1 MSPSQSC
8 LCRAPCVK
16 CHTPSHTYFLLSFLA
31 LFYLVLCIL
40 PVYFCLPSVSPTG
53 IFSPRGQRTQLYST
67 LAPTTVAGTP
77 QTRNPYLF
85 NDSSSVPLASG
96 SLPRCLSLS
105 LILLCLLLP
114 PVPSCFP
121 VPVWHPQL
129 VGVVTRGLWGQVSW
143 PPPQCC
149 VSVTFAVTGPLSEL
163 QISYVC
169 REVLQVRRCWA
180 SLGRG
185 RAPLQAPDT
194 HNPHLPLQGLAYLH
208 SQKKIHRDIKV
219 V

>member
-105 LILLCLLLP
+105 PILLCLLLP

-143 PPPQCC
+143 PPPPMLCLGDLCSDRPPVRAADQLRLPG
-149 VSVTFAVTGPLSEL
+149 SAPGEEMLGEL
-163 QISYVC
+163 
-169 REVLQVRRCWA
+169 
-180 SLGRG
+180 G
-185 RAPLQAPDT
+185 
-194 HNPHLPLQGLAYLH
+194 
-208 SQKKIHRDIKV
+208 
-219 V
+219 